1 MPEKLQPNMRENTVH
16 GLIIGKFMPP
26 HLGHVHLF
34 DFGAGWCDALTIVV
48 EHIAGEPIPS
58 ATRAAWVAELAPRA
72 RVLHLD
78 RAMPQR
84 PEDHPDF
91 WEIWRAAL
99 LGLLPDPP
107 AVVFASEAYGAPLA
121 ACLGARFIPVDL
133 PRAAVPISATAIRAD
148 PQACWPMLPPPV
160 RAHYARRIAVLGPE
174 SSGKTTLSRYLAA
187 ELGATFVPEHA
198 RALLEQPGSLDRG
211 WPAVL
216 DDVARGQRASE
227 AALARATGGLLVCD
241 TDLLTTALW
250 SEALTGACAPWITE
264 AAAEARYTLSL
275 VCAPDLPFE
284 PDPVR
289 YQPEA
294 RPRFFAE
301 LLLRLRALGRPHVVI
316 EGEGPARSAAAL
328 RAVRAALAA
337 PLRAHPA

>member
-1 MPEKLQPNMRENTVH
+1 MAENTVQ

-26 HLGHVHLF
+26 HLGHLHLF
-34 DFGAGWCDALTIVV
+34 DFGAGWCGALTIVV

-84 PEDHPDF
+84 PEDDPDF
-91 WEIWRAAL
+91 WATWGGALRAL
-99 LGLLPDPP
+99 LPALPD
-107 AVVFASEAYGAPLA
+107 VVFASEPYGAPLA

-133 PRAAVPISATAIRAD
+133 GRAAVPISATAIRAD

-160 RAHYARRIAVLGPE
+160 RAHYARRVAVVGPE
-174 SSGKTTLSRYLAA
+174 SSGKTTLSRWLAT
-187 ELGATFVPEHA
+187 ELGATWVPEHA
-198 RALLEQPGSLDRG
+198 RALLEQRGALDRG

-216 DDVARGQRASE
+216 DDIARGQRASE
-227 AALARATGGLLVCD
+227 AALARSCGGLLICD
-241 TDLLTTALW
+241 TDLLTTTLW
-250 SEALTGACAPWITE
+250 SEALTGAVAPWI
-264 AAAEARYTLSL
+264 AAAAAAARYELTL

-289 YQPEA
+289 YRPEE
-294 RPRFFAE
+294 RPAFHAA
-301 LLLRLRALGRPHVVI
+301 LLDRLQAAQRPFVCVSGTGPEREVRAL
-316 EGEGPARSAAAL
+316 AAL
-328 RAVRAALAA
+328 RAALG
-337 PLRAHPA
+337 LVSRDTSR